1 MRKNVLLF
9 ILLCLIVTC
18 FSGCFISDYN
28 DYRNKKIRES
38 NDTTFEEDYKLLQNV
53 TSILMSDD
61 YKNYESITFYQSS
74 MLVRKENQIKIID
87 NDIDSMEDIPLKN
100 VILELRKKGYDTI
113 SKRGTIIY
121 FQRWTDIFT
130 WDAGFAL
137 SINGSDELDI
147 QYLTYQKALEM
158 SNWYYYESD
167 YNEWRSREYR

>member
-38 NDTTFEEDYKLLQNV
+38 NVTTFEEDYKLLQNV

-74 MLVRKENQIKIID
+74 
-87 NDIDSMEDIPLKN
+87 
-100 VILELRKKGYDTI
+100 
-113 SKRGTIIY
+113 
-121 FQRWTDIFT
+121 IF
-130 WDAGFAL
+130 F
-137 SINGSDELDI
+137 
-147 QYLTYQKALEM
+147 
-158 SNWYYYESD
+158 
-167 YNEWRSREYR
+167 